1 MNTLYHEICFL
12 YICTYMYIY
21 IYVLTTRKWRRLEMT
36 LGYGIQFETNDNFTY
51 RQQSAPSFFSREA
64 ISIDYYLPVRM
75 PVRYHS

>member
-12 YICTYMYIY
+12 YICLCTYKYTN
-21 IYVLTTRKWRRLEMT
+21 VLTTRKLRRTMET

-64 ISIDYYLPVRM
+64 ISIDYYLPVRT